1 MADKLKAINLMRPKL
16 KMGRMVTMEQVDPY
30 VADRTSLNRGGI
42 GHVVSELH
50 DAIIFFARDGRSVK
64 VDGLGRFV
72 PKIALDGTISFRVRL
87 DSELQKRINDTGKY
101 LGEIVNR
108 DNIGKSPDDLV
119 VLWNEAHPED
129 PVVE

>member
-1 MADKLKAINLMRPKL
+1 M
-16 KMGRMVTMEQVDPY
+16 
-30 VADRTSLNRGGI
+30 S
-42 GHVVSELH
+42 
-50 DAIIFFARDGRSVK
+50 
-64 VDGLGRFV
+64 
-72 PKIALDGTISFRVRL
+72 KIALDGTISFRVRL